1 MGMTEIRI
9 ADKLKQ
15 FSTYED
21 GFRIYK
27 IIKTAIDEEK
37 SVVLSFDSIT
47 AVPSSFVNGCFS
59 KLIDDIGVDNVK
71 KSVRITKSTVI
82 INNMIRRKF
91 NLAANV

>member
-27 IIKTAIDEEK
+27 IIKSAFDEDK
-37 SVVLSFDSIT
+37 TVVLSFDSIT

-59 KLIDDIGVDNVK
+59 KLIDDFGVDSVK
-71 KSVRITKSTVI
+71 QSIRITQSTVL

-91 NLAANV
+91 MLASNS

>member
-27 IIKTAIDEEK
+27 IIKSAFDEDK
-37 SVVLSFDSIT
+37 TVVLSF
-47 AVPSSFVNGCFS
+47 
-59 KLIDDIGVDNVK
+59 
-71 KSVRITKSTVI
+71 
-82 INNMIRRKF
+82 
-91 NLAANV
+91 

>member
-27 IIKTAIDEEK
+27 IIKMAFDEDK
-37 SVVLSFDSIT
+37 TVVLSFDSIT

-59 KLIDDIGVDNVK
+59 KLIDDFGVDAVK
-71 KSVRITKSTVI
+71 QSIRITQSTVL

-91 NLAANV
+91 VLASNS

>member
-27 IIKTAIDEEK
+27 IIKSAFDEDK
-37 SVVLSFDSIT
+37 TVVLSFDSIT
-47 AVPSSFVNGCFS
+47 AVPSSFVNG
-59 KLIDDIGVDNVK
+59 
-71 KSVRITKSTVI
+71 
-82 INNMIRRKF
+82 
-91 NLAANV
+91 